1 MPRILRI
8 ANRFN
13 LGGPTF
19 NVAYLS
25 KYLPSNYETMLIG
38 GDREEN
44 EASSSH
50 ILADLGLKPII
61 IPEMKRKISLGV
73 DMAAYRAI
81 EKIIDDFKPD
91 IVHTHASKPGAIG
104 RLAAHNRKVPVIVHT
119 FHGHY
124 FHSYFNKL
132 KTNMFKQIERSLAKR
147 TSKIIAISE
156 IQKHE
161 LSIEHKIAPPDKFE
175 VVPLGFDLDRFR
187 TNTDSKRAAFREE
200 FNIKPNEVA
209 IGIIGR
215 LVDVK
220 DHKYFLRLTRHVLDN
235 TTKKVRFFVVGDGE
249 MRQELEAYCGEMSIP
264 FNTHPDYKPAD
275 TPLTFCSWRNDIDK
289 INAGLDIVVLTSKNE
304 GTPVSLIEAQASG
317 TPVISTNVGGV
328 ENVVEHGVTGYLAEP
343 TDELKMAENLMILI
357 EDKTLRVQMSNDGW
371 GHVGE
376 RFHYSQLTSKMDSL
390 YQQLLG

>member
-1 MPRILRI
+1 MPKILRI

-19 NVAYLS
+19 NVAYLT
-25 KYLPSNYETMLIG
+25 KYLPSNYETLLIG

-50 ILADLGLKPII
+50 ILADLGIEPVI
-61 IPEMKRKISLGV
+61 IPEMKREISLGV

-124 FHSYFNKL
+124 FHSYFNRL

-161 LSIEHKIAPPDKFE
+161 LSIEHKIAPPEKFE

-187 TNTDSKRAAFREE
+187 TDTQEKRLAFRKE
-200 FNIKPNEVA
+200 FNIQPDEVA
-209 IGIIGR
+209 VGIIGR

-220 DHKYFLRLTRHVLDN
+220 DHKYFLRLARHVLDN

-249 MRQELEAYCGEMSIP
+249 MRQELEEFCGEMSIT
-264 FNTHPDYKPAD
+264 FNAFPDYEPKDA
-275 TPLTFCSWRNDIDK
+275 PLTFCSWRNDIDK
-289 INAGLDIVVLTSKNE
+289 INAGLDIVILTSKNE

-328 ENVVEHGVTGYLAEP
+328 ENVVEHGVTGLLADA
-343 TDELKMAENLMILI
+343 TDELKMAENLMTLI
-357 EDKTLRVQMSNDGW
+357 EDKPLRVQMSNDGW
-371 GHVGE
+371 SHVGE
-376 RFHYSQLTSKMDSL
+376 RFHYSQLTSKMDAL